1 MAQFTV
7 TGEVDPFLHVSL
19 QQGEKIYC
27 ESNAMVMMED
37 TLDLKGKM
45 GGFGQA
51 LMRSFANGE
60 SLFQQHIEAVRGAGD
75 CLLSPVLMGG
85 MQILDVGTNSYCL
98 SDGAFVAAEANVSLV
113 SKMEKLSVQG
123 VLMSMFGQ
131 AGGFFY
137 SQASGFG
144 KLVVSGMGSLFT
156 LDVEPN
162 KDIIIDNAHVV
173 AWDSQLQHK
182 VSLSTGQDTGLVNRL
197 VNSVTSGEGVVL
209 RFSGKGKVVICSR
222 NKENFVK
229 WIASSVGSGSHSNSS
244 GFNFNFGA
252 GNGS

>member
-19 QQGEKIYC
+19 AQGEKIYC

-85 MQILDVGTNSYCL
+85 MQILDVGTSSYCL
-98 SDGAFVAAEANVSLV
+98 SDGAFVAAETGVSLV
-113 SKMEKLSVQG
+113 SRMEQLSVQG
-123 VLMSMFGQ
+123 ALMSMFGQ

-137 SQASGFG
+137 SEASGFG
-144 KLVVSGMGSLFT
+144 KLIVSGMGSLFT

-162 KDIIIDNAHVV
+162 KDVIIDNAHVV
-173 AWDSQLQHK
+173 AWDSRLQHK
-182 VSLSTGQDTGLVNRL
+182 VSLGTSQGGGLMGRL

-222 NKENFVK
+222 NKDNF
-229 WIASSVGSGSHSNSS
+229 IAWMRSST
-244 GFNFNFGA
+244 A
-252 GNGS
+252 GNG